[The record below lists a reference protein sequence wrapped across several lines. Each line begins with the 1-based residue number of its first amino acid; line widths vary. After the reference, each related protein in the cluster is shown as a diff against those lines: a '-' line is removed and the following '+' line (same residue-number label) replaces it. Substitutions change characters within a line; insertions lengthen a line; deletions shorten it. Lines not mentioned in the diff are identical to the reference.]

1 MKKIIA
7 ILLSVV
13 LSLSFTACSSDNSG
27 DDVQTR
33 IATLKGPTGI
43 GMAKMMEDNTGEKYT
58 FTVAAQPTEAVAA
71 VLGDNADIAAVPTN
85 LAATLYKKTEKGVKM
100 IAINTLGS
108 LYVLEQGNT
117 INSVKDLKGK
127 TIYATGQGANP
138 EYVLNYIL
146 EKNGLVVGED
156 VKIEFKAEH
165 SELAALMA
173 SGQCLIGMLPEP
185 NVSSAMA
192 QNKELRIAL
201 NLNDEWNKV
210 SDKESRLTMGCV
222 IVRNEF
228 LEQYP
233 EKVTEFLKELESSIN
248 YATENAKDA
257 GTLCEKHGIVPKAP
271 LATKAIPNCNLTLIK
286 GEDMKNAI
294 EGYYEV
300 LFTADKTSVGGAI
313 PDEEFY
319 YVP

>member
-7 ILLSVV
+7 ILLTLV
-13 LSLSFTACSSDNSG
+13 LCLGITACSQKEEA
-27 DDVQTR
+27 VVTR
-33 IATLKGPTGI
+33 IITLKGPTGI
-43 GMAKMMEDNTGEKYT
+43 GMAKIMEDDKEEKYS

-71 VLGDNADIAAVPTN
+71 VSGGKADIAAVPTN
-85 LAATLYKKTEKGVKM
+85 LASTLYNKTEKGVKM

-108 LYVLEQGNT
+108 LYVLENGNT
-117 INSVKDLKGK
+117 INSVADLKGK

-146 EKNGLVVGED
+146 EKNGLSVGKD
-156 VKIEFKAEH
+156 VTIEFKAEH

-201 NLNDEWNKV
+201 DLNEEWNKV
-210 SDKESRLTMGCV
+210 SDKDSRLTMGCV

-228 LEQYP
+228 LAEHP
-233 EKVTEFLKELESSIN
+233 KAVANFIEDLENSVK
-248 YATENAKDA
+248 YAVENKTDA
-257 GTLCEKHGIVPKAP
+257 GALCEKYGIVPKAA
-271 LATKAIPNCNLTLIK
+271 LATKAIPNCNLTVIK
-286 GEDMKNAI
+286 GKDMKPAI
-294 EGYYEV
+294 DGYFKV
-300 LFTADKTSVGGAI
+300 LYSANKVSVGGNL

>member
-13 LSLSFTACSSDNSG
+13 LCLGFTACSADNSADG
-27 DDVQTR
+27 VQTR
-33 IATLKGPTGI
+33 IVTLKGPTGI
-43 GMAKMMEDNTGEKYT
+43 GMAKMMEDNTQDKYT

-71 VLGDNADIAAVPTN
+71 ISGGNADIAAVPTN

-117 INSVKDLKGK
+117 INSVEDLKGK

-146 EKNGLVVGED
+146 EKNGLTVGED
-156 VKIEFKAEH
+156 VKVVFKAEH
-165 SELAALMA
+165 AELAALMA

-201 NLNDEWNKV
+201 NLNDEWSKV
-210 SDKESRLTMGCV
+210 SDKESKLTMGCV
-222 IVRNEF
+222 IVRKEF

-233 EKVTEFLKELESSIN
+233 QKVTEFLRELEGSID
-248 YATENAKDA
+248 YAVQNAADA
-257 GTLCEKHGIVPKAP
+257 GTLCEKYGIVPKAP
-271 LATKAIPNCNLTLIK
+271 LAAKAIPNCNLTLIK
-286 GEDMKNAI
+286 GKDMKSAI

-300 LFTADKTSVGGAI
+300 LFNADKTSVGGAI